1 MPDKSW
7 PPPPPPPRDR
17 PGLGDAL
24 ASRLAGRLMLMPDAL
39 RGSVTWRAYGRTRV
53 SCTELNAATVEP
65 TWYWTSGVT
74 FPDTYVEHA
83 APAVQ
88 AHGDR

>member
-7 PPPPPPPRDR
+7 PPPPPPPPRDR

-39 RGSVTWRAYGRTRV
+39 RGSFTWRAYGRNPRIVHSVKCCERAGRAHMVLDKRGDV
-53 SCTELNAATVEP
+53 SRHLRRARGLRG
-65 TWYWTSGVT
+65 SG
-74 FPDTYVEHA
+74 A
-83 APAVQ
+83 
-88 AHGDR
+88 